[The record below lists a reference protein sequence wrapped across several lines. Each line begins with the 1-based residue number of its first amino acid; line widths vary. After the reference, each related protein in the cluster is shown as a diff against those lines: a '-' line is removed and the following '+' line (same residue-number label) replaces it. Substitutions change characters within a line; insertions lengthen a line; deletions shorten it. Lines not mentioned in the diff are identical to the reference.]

1 MFYTDTLFLHFYQNV
16 VFTGC
21 IRYFFYIIPKEN
33 GHFLVEN
40 CNIFLQNNY
49 ANFDVANGALFVSF
63 PRMFYNGRT
72 SFFGSRRINCIF
84 VLLLPLNCCQ
94 ITFFLLY

>member
-40 CNIFLQNNY
+40 CNIFLQNN
-49 ANFDVANGALFVSF
+49 ACFTTG
-63 PRMFYNGRT
+63 
-72 SFFGSRRINCIF
+72 
-84 VLLLPLNCCQ
+84 VLPFAVLAV
-94 ITFFLLY
+94 